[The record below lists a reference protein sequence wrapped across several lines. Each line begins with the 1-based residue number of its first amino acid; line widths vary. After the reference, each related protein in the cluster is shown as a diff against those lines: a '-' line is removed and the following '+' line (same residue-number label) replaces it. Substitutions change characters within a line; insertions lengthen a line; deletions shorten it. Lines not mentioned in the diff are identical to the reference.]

1 MRFLLDTN
9 ICIYIIKQ
17 KPPLVLEKFRTLEPS
32 EVGISSITVAE
43 LEYGVY
49 KSQRQEQNRAAL
61 SQFLSPL
68 TIVPFGQ
75 TATQTYGQ
83 IRAELERQGIVIGS
97 MDMLIAAQAI
107 SLGLTLVTN
116 NVRELSRI
124 PGLVLE
130 NWLENDTTK
139 GG

>member
-9 ICIYIIKQ
+9 ICIYIIKRKPQ
-17 KPPLVLEKFRTLEPS
+17 KVFDKFQTIEIFDI
-32 EVGISSITVAE
+32 GISSVTIAE

-61 SQFLSPL
+61 IQFLITLPV
-68 TIVPFGQ
+68 VPFDRRS
-75 TATQTYGQ
+75 TQTYGQ
-83 IRAELERQGIVIGS
+83 IRAELERQGIVVGP
-97 MDMLIAAQAI
+97 MDLLIASQAI

-124 PGLVLE
+124 PGLTLE
-130 NWLENDTTK
+130 NWVD
-139 GG
+139 

>member
-9 ICIYIIKQ
+9 TCIYIIKR
-17 KPPLVLEKFRTLEPS
+17 KPPKVLEKFQTLDIS

-61 SQFLSPL
+61 SQFLIPL
-68 TIVPFGQ
+68 EIIPFDERS
-75 TATQTYGQ
+75 TQTYGR

-97 MDMLIAAQAI
+97 MDMLIASQAI
-107 SLGLTLVTN
+107 SSGLILVTN
-116 NVRELSRI
+116 KVRELSRI
-124 PGLVLE
+124 PGLVIE
-130 NWLENDTTK
+130 NWID
-139 GG
+139 

>member
-9 ICIYIIKQ
+9 TCIYIIKR
-17 KPPLVLEKFRTLEPS
+17 KPPKVLEKFQTLDIS

-61 SQFLSPL
+61 SQFLIPL
-68 TIVPFGQ
+68 EIIPFDERS
-75 TATQTYGQ
+75 TQTYGR

-97 MDMLIAAQAI
+97 MDMLIASQAI
-107 SLGLTLVTN
+107 SSGLILVTN

-124 PGLVLE
+124 PGLVIE
-130 NWLENDTTK
+130 NWID
-139 GG
+139 

>member
-9 ICIYIIKQ
+9 ICIYIIKRKPQ
-17 KPPLVLEKFRTLEPS
+17 KVFDKFQTIEIFDI
-32 EVGISSITVAE
+32 GISSVTIAE

-61 SQFLSPL
+61 IQFLITLPV
-68 TIVPFGQ
+68 VPFDRRS
-75 TATQTYGQ
+75 TQTYEQ
-83 IRAELERQGIVIGS
+83 IRAGLERQGIVVGP
-97 MDMLIAAQAI
+97 MDLLIASQAI

-124 PGLVLE
+124 PGLTLE
-130 NWLENDTTK
+130 NWVD
-139 GG
+139 